1 MQPAAVAYAVI
12 QSIHNIGAGLALG
25 LAMLLFLKSARGE
38 NVKSTLWFLLIVW
51 GLQGATGI
59 LFGMTSLYF
68 HGAFPNIPLIAKAS
82 MAIKVAC
89 VALAFSVSAWLLYKK
104 AGDVSIKVRLMYMTL
119 PVIALV
125 AAAVL
130 RWSS

>member
-1 MQPAAVAYAVI
+1 MQPSAVAYAVI
-12 QSIHNIGAGLALG
+12 QSIHNIGAALALG

-68 HGAFPNIPLIAKAS
+68 HGAFPKIPLIAQAS

-119 PVIALV
+119 PMIALV